1 MSFGGVGR
9 NLAGS
14 LFYSFRIFVVVVV
27 VVLFCFL
34 ILATKISNFLSLII
48 TNEMLYLLAL
58 ISTEFFSGLN
68 HSNHQFLVTF

>member
-14 LFYSFRIFVVVVV
+14 LFYSFRIFVVVV